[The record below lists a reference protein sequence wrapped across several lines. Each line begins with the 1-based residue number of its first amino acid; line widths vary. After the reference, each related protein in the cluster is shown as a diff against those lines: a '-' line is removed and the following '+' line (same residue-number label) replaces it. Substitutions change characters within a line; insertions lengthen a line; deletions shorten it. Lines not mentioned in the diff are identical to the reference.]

1 MISISQG
8 LFGAQAPALKPVKAL
23 KHDRGCEK
31 KKMGVFEFFGRLPTK
46 IHRKPTL
53 FRKVSY
59 KKPKNGVLVT
69 TELGGGYQSSIG
81 ICRGPLPGVEFK
93 AHDSL
98 SATQKFSSPNIY
110 IIIIIII
117 EISTTGSDTKY
128 YMD

>member
-1 MISISQG
+1 VISISQG

-69 TELGGGYQSSIG
+69 TELGGGGVSELHRDMPGSSSRRRI
-81 ICRGPLPGVEFK
+81 
-93 AHDSL
+93 
-98 SATQKFSSPNIY
+98 
-110 IIIIIII
+110 
-117 EISTTGSDTKY
+117 
-128 YMD
+128 